1 MQPRSQLQDTRR
13 GPLDII
19 PSTPPLLRPLVRAY
33 LLGYASSVAPRLLTI
48 LLQHVSRVGRKRSG
62 TSADA
67 QKEHESFLSS
77 LRHIVL
83 TGFELRRFPAFCAL
97 LAGGSTLLE
106 EPFRLFFHRVARRL
120 SEVTRTRLSRWT
132 STFVAAWL
140 SLRIVQ
146 SRICSKF
153 TTTVATKSDVHPGVK
168 EKKVALAGRTL
179 DMTLFAFTRAVD
191 VLVGELWSRRKA
203 RRTAGQKWAKLET
216 LIGSSTDP
224 WIFVCSCA
232 LIMWAWFY
240 NPSGLPRAYQRWISS
255 AAAVDNRLIEA
266 LRRCR
271 SGDLRYGKDT
281 GQAPLL
287 QSMCEDFKWPSIWGD
302 PAKTAPFPCEMVHM
316 GCGPSCEYHALSRL
330 ARSWRWSMTMYLPLN
345 LAMQLRK
352 PPTVRGIRNAV
363 LSASRSSAFLGVFI
377 MLFYYGVCLGRSRLG
392 PHIIGKDFAARQK
405 IDGGVCVGCGCFMC
419 GWSVLLETASR
430 RKDMALFVAPRALA
444 TLFPRRYAE
453 DKQWRETL
461 VFAASAAVVFTCAK
475 ENPARVRGV
484 FGKLLGSVLRV

>member
-1 MQPRSQLQDTRR
+1 MSPGLSGSEAAHLR
-13 GPLDII
+13 G
-19 PSTPPLLRPLVRAY
+19 
-33 LLGYASSVAPRLLTI
+33 
-48 LLQHVSRVGRKRSG
+48 
-62 TSADA
+62 A

-77 LRHIVL
+77 LNHTIL

-106 EPFRLFFHRVARRL
+106 
-120 SEVTRTRLSRWT
+120 
-132 STFVAAWL
+132 
-140 SLRIVQ
+140 

-153 TTTVATKSDVHPGVK
+153 TKTVPTRTNVHPGVK
-168 EKKVALAGRTL
+168 EEKVAMAGRTL
-179 DMTLFAFTRAVD
+179 DMTLFAFTRALES
-191 VLVGELWSRRKA
+191 LVGY
-203 RRTAGQKWAKLET
+203 
-216 LIGSSTDP
+216 STDP

-240 NPSGLPRAYQRWISS
+240 NPSGLPKAYQRWISS

-287 QSMCEDFKWPSIWGD
+287 QSMCEDYKWPVIWGD

-330 ARSWRWSMTMYLPLN
+330 VRSWRWSMAMYLPLN

-352 PPTVRGIRNAV
+352 PPTVRGIRTAV

-377 MLFYYGVCLGRSRLG
+377 MLFYYGVCLGRTRIG
-392 PHIIGKDFAARQK
+392 PHIVGKDFAGRQK

-461 VFAASAAVVFTCAK
+461 TFAASAAVVFTCAK

>member
-1 MQPRSQLQDTRR
+1 GYGHRFLPPAMQPRSQLLSSRR

-19 PSTPPLLRPLVRAY
+19 PGTPPLLRPLVRAY
-33 LLGYASSVAPRLLTI
+33 LLGYASSVAPRLLTL
-48 LLQHVSRVGRKRSG
+48 LLQHVSRAARKRSG
-62 TSADA
+62 ASAGA

-77 LRHIVL
+77 LNHTIL

-106 EPFRLFFHRVARRL
+106 APPPWDEPGLTRGAAKCRIF
-120 SEVTRTRLSRWT
+120 VTN
-132 STFVAAWL
+132 
-140 SLRIVQ
+140 
-146 SRICSKF
+146 
-153 TTTVATKSDVHPGVK
+153 VHPGVK
-168 EKKVALAGRTL
+168 EEKVAMAGRTL

-191 VLVGELWSRRKA
+191 VLVGELWSRRRA
-203 RRTAGQKWAKLET
+203 RRVASQKWTKLES
-216 LIGSSTDP
+216 LIGHSTDP

-240 NPSGLPRAYQRWISS
+240 NPSGLPKAYQRWISS

-287 QSMCEDFKWPSIWGD
+287 QSMCEDYKWPVIWGD

-330 ARSWRWSMTMYLPLN
+330 VRSWRWSMAMYLPLN

-352 PPTVRGIRNAV
+352 PPTVRGIRTAV

-377 MLFYYGVCLGRSRLG
+377 MLFYYGVCLGRTRIG
-392 PHIIGKDFAARQK
+392 PLIVGKDFAGRQK

-430 RKDMALFVAPRALA
+430 RKDMTLFVAPRALA

-461 VFAASAAVVFTCAK
+461 TFAASAAVVFTCAK

>member
-1 MQPRSQLQDTRR
+1 MQPRSQLLSSRR

-19 PSTPPLLRPLVRAY
+19 PGTPPLLRPLVRAY
-33 LLGYASSVAPRLLTI
+33 LLGYASSVAPRLLTL
-48 LLQHVSRVGRKRSG
+48 LLQHVSRAVRKRSG
-62 TSADA
+62 ASAGA

-77 LRHIVL
+77 LNHTIL

-106 EPFRLFFHRVARRL
+106 LE
-120 SEVTRTRLSRWT
+120 S
-132 STFVAAWL
+132 
-140 SLRIVQ
+140 
-146 SRICSKF
+146 
-153 TTTVATKSDVHPGVK
+153 
-168 EKKVALAGRTL
+168 
-179 DMTLFAFTRAVD
+179 
-191 VLVGELWSRRKA
+191 LVGY
-203 RRTAGQKWAKLET
+203 
-216 LIGSSTDP
+216 STDP

-240 NPSGLPRAYQRWISS
+240 NPSGLPKAYQRWISS

-287 QSMCEDFKWPSIWGD
+287 QSMCEDYKWPVIWGD

-330 ARSWRWSMTMYLPLN
+330 VRSWRWSMTMYLPLN

-352 PPTVRGIRNAV
+352 PPTVRGIRTAV

-377 MLFYYGVCLGRSRLG
+377 MLFYYGVCLGRTRIG
-392 PHIIGKDFAARQK
+392 PHIVGKDFAGRQK

-461 VFAASAAVVFTCAK
+461 TFAASAAVVFTCAK